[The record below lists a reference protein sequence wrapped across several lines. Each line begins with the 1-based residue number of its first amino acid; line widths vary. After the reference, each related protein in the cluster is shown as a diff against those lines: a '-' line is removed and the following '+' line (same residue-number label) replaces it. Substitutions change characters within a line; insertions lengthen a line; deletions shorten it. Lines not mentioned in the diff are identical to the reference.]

1 MKSVR
6 TDFRHTMK
14 ACYLGYIGSA
24 AVNNYASLLF
34 LTFQAT
40 FGISLE
46 KISLLVTLNFGV
58 QLLVDLL
65 SAKFVDQIGY
75 RVSAVAAQIFSTA
88 GMLGLATLPFLF
100 PNAYIGLATAT
111 VLYAIGSGLN
121 EVLISPII
129 EACPTDQKSASMSL
143 LHSFYCWGH
152 VFVVAAST
160 LFFTVFGVEN
170 WRILTV
176 IWALIPLVDAFYF
189 ALVPIARL
197 NDGESQQPVKRLLST
212 RLFWAFAVVMV
223 CSGAA
228 EQAMGQWASAFAE
241 AGLKVS
247 KTIGDLAGPCLFAV
261 CMGVMR
267 VFYAKFSEKVNL
279 THFMI
284 GCGFLSICGYLLASL
299 SPIPAL
305 ALAGCACCGI
315 AAGIMWPGTL
325 SLAAASCPG
334 GGTAMF
340 ALLALAGDLGCSTG
354 PTLVGTIADAA
365 GGNLKSGLTAAI
377 IFPMLLCVGLFLIR
391 RWCRTKPAK

>member
-1 MKSVR
+1 MKSIR

-24 AVNNYASLLF
+24 IINNYAPLLF
-34 LTFQAT
+34 LTFQSV

-46 KISLLVTLNFGV
+46 KITLLVTLNFIV

-75 RVSAVAAQIFSTA
+75 RTTAVSAQLFSTL
-88 GMLGLATLPFLF
+88 GLVGLATLPYLL
-100 PNAYIGLATAT
+100 PDAYVGLVTAT
-111 VLYAIGSGLN
+111 ILYAIGSGLN
-121 EVLISPII
+121 EVMISPII

-143 LHSFYCWGH
+143 SHSFYCWGH

-160 LFFTVFGVEN
+160 LFFTVFGIEN

-176 IWALIPLVDAFYF
+176 IWALVPFVNAFYF
-189 ALVPIARL
+189 SLVPIARL
-197 NDGESQQPVKRLLST
+197 NDGEAPMPLRRLLSM
-212 RLFWAFAVVMV
+212 RLFWVFAAVMV

-228 EQAMGQWASAFAE
+228 EQAMGQWASTFAE

-247 KTIGDLAGPCLFAV
+247 KTVGDLAGPCLFAV

-267 VFYAKFSEKVNL
+267 VFYAKCSEKINL
-279 THFMI
+279 TYFMI
-284 GCGFLSICGYLLASL
+284 GCGFLSIFGYLLASL
-299 SPIPAL
+299 ASIPAL

-315 AAGIMWPGTL
+315 ASAIMWPGTL
-325 SLAAASCPG
+325 SLAAASCPS

-340 ALLALAGDLGCSTG
+340 ALLALAGDLGCSAG

-365 GGNLKSGLTAAI
+365 GGNLKSGLSAAI
-377 IFPMLLCVGLFLIR
+377 IFPILLCIGLFLTR
-391 RWCRTKPAK
+391 RWEQTSRSR

>member
-1 MKSVR
+1 MKSIR
-6 TDFRHTMK
+6 TNFRHTMK

-34 LTFQAT
+34 LTFQST

-75 RVSAVAAQIFSTA
+75 RISAIAAQLFSTA
-88 GMLGLATLPFLF
+88 GLLGLATLPFLF

-197 NDGESQQPVKRLLST
+197 NDGESPQPVKRLLST
-212 RLFWAFAVVMV
+212 RLFWVFAVVMV

-284 GCGFLSICGYLLASL
+284 GCGILSIFGYLLASL
-299 SPIPAL
+299 APIPAL

-315 AAGIMWPGTL
+315 AAGL
-325 SLAAASCPG
+325 SL
-334 GGTAMF
+334 
-340 ALLALAGDLGCSTG
+340 
-354 PTLVGTIADAA
+354 IH
-365 GGNLKSGLTAAI
+365 I
-377 IFPMLLCVGLFLIR
+377 
-391 RWCRTKPAK
+391 

>member
-1 MKSVR
+1 MKSIR

-24 AVNNYASLLF
+24 IINNYAPLLF
-34 LTFQAT
+34 LTFQSI

-46 KISLLVTLNFGV
+46 KITLLVTLNFIV

-75 RVSAVAAQIFSTA
+75 RTTAVSAQLFSTV
-88 GMLGLATLPFLF
+88 GLVGLATLPYLL
-100 PNAYIGLATAT
+100 PDAYVGLILATI
-111 VLYAIGSGLN
+111 LYAIGSGLN
-121 EVLISPII
+121 EVMISPII

-143 LHSFYCWGH
+143 SHSFYCWGH
-152 VFVVAAST
+152 VFVVAVST
-160 LFFTVFGVEN
+160 LFFTVFGIEN

-176 IWALIPLVDAFYF
+176 IWALVPFVNAFYF
-189 ALVPIARL
+189 SLVPIARL
-197 NDGESQQPVKRLLST
+197 NDGEAPMPIRRLLSS
-212 RLFWAFAVVMV
+212 RLFWVFAAVMV

-228 EQAMGQWASAFAE
+228 EQAMGQWASTFAE

-247 KTIGDLAGPCLFAV
+247 KTVGDLAGPCLFAV

-267 VFYAKFSEKVNL
+267 VFYAKSSEKINL

-284 GCGFLSICGYLLASL
+284 GCGFLSIFGYLLASL
-299 SPIPAL
+299 ASIPAL

-315 AAGIMWPGTL
+315 ASAIMWPGTL
-325 SLAAASCPG
+325 SLAAASCPS

-340 ALLALAGDLGCSTG
+340 ALLALAGDLGCSAG

-365 GGNLKSGLTAAI
+365 GGNLKSGLSAAI
-377 IFPMLLCVGLFLIR
+377 IFPALLCVGLLLIR
-391 RWCRTKPAK
+391 RWCRTSSSK